1 MGRAH
6 TIWLMME
13 NNDETLPS
21 VVDWERAISNRFEE
35 VESTDEKGF
44 HSDGEADL

>member
-13 NNDETLPS
+13 NNDETLS
-21 VVDWERAISNRFEE
+21 SIVDWERAVTNRFEE
-35 VESTDEKGF
+35 VECTDGKGF
-44 HSDGEADL
+44 HIDGEADL